1 MMQSRAPAAAG
12 VLLCLSLL
20 GGCAAPQSSA
30 LLADWGSEAG
40 SGAVAGALPK
50 SSVRLDATP
59 FFAQEDYQCG
69 PAALAMVLNSAGLQV
84 TPEALVP
91 QVYLPE
97 RQGSLQA
104 EMLAATRRQ
113 GLVAYVLQPRL
124 EDVLRE
130 IAAGRPVV
138 VLQNL
143 SLPIWPRWHYAVAMG
158 YDRDREEILL
168 RSGTTRELRMPL
180 SNFEYTWARGRHWAM
195 LALPP
200 GELPATVDEATYV
213 SAAAALERASP
224 AAATTA
230 YAAAL
235 KRWPTNALALLG
247 LGNAAYARRD
257 LAAAENAYRSAAVT
271 HPESADAWNNL
282 AQVLHERGRRAE
294 ARQAGERAVALGGP
308 RMDVYRSTLAAINAA
323 GG

>member
-1 MMQSRAPAAAG
+1 MEYHKAPAAAG
-12 VLLCLSLL
+12 VLLSLALL

-30 LLADWGSEAG
+30 LLAGWDQR
-40 SGAVAGALPK
+40 SGTESGLARPLQ
-50 SSVRLDATP
+50 SSAKLEATP

-69 PAALAMVLNSAGLQV
+69 PAALATVLVSAGAAV
-84 TPEALVP
+84 TPEMLVP

-113 GLVAYVLQPRL
+113 GMLAYVLQPRL
-124 EDVLRE
+124 EDVLLE

-158 YDRDREEILL
+158 YDRAREEILL
-168 RSGTTRELRMPL
+168 RSGTTREMRMSL
-180 SNFEYTWARGRHWAM
+180 STFEHTWARSHYWAM

-200 GELPATVDEATYV
+200 GALPATADEAAYV
-213 SAAAALERASP
+213 SASAALERVSP
-224 AAATTA
+224 AAARLS

-235 KRWPTNALALLG
+235 KRWPTNAIALLG
-247 LGNAAYARRD
+247 MGNAAYATRD
-257 LAAAENAYRSAAVT
+257 LNAAESAYRDAAAT

-282 AQVLHERGRRAE
+282 AQVLYERGRREE
-294 ARQAGERAVALGGP
+294 ARSAGERAVALGGP
-308 RMDVYRSTLAAINAA
+308 RVEVYRSTLAAINAA

>member
-1 MMQSRAPAAAG
+1 MRRAATPAAAG
-12 VLLCLSLL
+12 VLLCLGVL

-30 LLADWGSEAG
+30 LLARLDATGQPA
-40 SGAVAGALPK
+40 ALER
-50 SSVRLDATP
+50 SVRLEATP

-69 PAALAMVLNSAGLQV
+69 PAALATVLVSAGLSV
-84 TPEALVP
+84 TPEMLVP

-124 EDVLRE
+124 EDLLRE

-143 SLPIWPRWHYAVAMG
+143 SLPLWPRWHYAVAMG
-158 YDRDREEILL
+158 YDRDSREILL
-168 RSGTTRELRMPL
+168 RSGTTRELRASL
-180 SNFEYTWARGRHWAM
+180 SSFEHTWARSRYWAM

-200 GELPATVDEATYV
+200 GQLPATAEESAYV
-213 SAAAALERASP
+213 SAVAALERVSPAAAREAYAAALERWP
-224 AAATTA
+224 ANAI
-230 YAAAL
+230 AL
-235 KRWPTNALALLG
+235 MGR
-247 LGNAAYARRD
+247 GNASYALHD
-257 LAAAENAYRSAAVT
+257 LAAAENAYRHAAVT
-271 HPESADAWNNL
+271 RPESADAWNNL
-282 AQVLHERGRRAE
+282 AQVLHERGRQAE
-294 ARQAGERAVALGGP
+294 ARKAGERAVALGGP
-308 RMDVYRSTLAAINAA
+308 RLETYRSTLDAINAA